1 MPQAVLLVED
11 HPLVAEAMLD
21 ALRRSRSGLKIQVA
35 TDAAATLRHLQDPEQ
50 TWFRIFLD
58 LDVPGAHG
66 LSLAR
71 DVERAHL
78 ADRCCV
84 VSASDR
90 NDLIGEVKLL
100 GFLGYIVKAT
110 PIAEF
115 KRCVAD
121 VLGGTLTFPRVA
133 LDARPPIRLSRRQEQ
148 LLDCVRR
155 GLTSKEIAR
164 VVLLSEGT
172 VNNCINAALKA
183 LHVTSRSHA
192 VAKALELGLLKVDV
206 RAPDTQSPSGIDGS
220 GAQCSVAAR

>member
-1 MPQAVLLVED
+1 MAQAVLLVED
-11 HPLVAEAMLD
+11 HPLVAEAMLG
-21 ALRRSRSGLKIQVA
+21 ALRRSRSGLDIHVA
-35 TDAAATLRHLQDPEQ
+35 PDAPTTLRYLREAEQ
-50 TWFRIFLD
+50 HWFRVFLD

-90 NDLIGEVKLL
+90 EDLIGEVRLL

-110 PIAEF
+110 PIADF
-115 KRCVAD
+115 KRCVAE
-121 VLGGTLTFPRVA
+121 VLGGARTFPRVA
-133 LDARPPIRLSRRQEQ
+133 LDTRSPIRLTRRQEQ
-148 LLDCVRR
+148 VLDCVRR

-206 RAPDTQSPSGIDGS
+206 RSPETQAASSVDGS
-220 GAQCSVAAR
+220 GALCSIPAR